1 MSNTIDAVGFI
12 FARGGSKGLPG
23 KNTRLFAGKPL
34 IAWAI
39 EQARSVSRLRRI
51 IVSTDSRDIADI
63 ALKFGAE
70 VPFLRPPE
78 LAKDDSPEWH
88 AWRHG
93 LEFLQQTEGH
103 LPDALV
109 SIPTTAPLR
118 EPADIERCLDCYS
131 VGDADVV
138 ITVTNA
144 NRNPYFN
151 MVKADEQNFVS
162 TVMPTN
168 AITRRQDAPT
178 VYDIT
183 TVAYVVNPKFV
194 LSENSI
200 FSGRVKAV
208 IVPTERS
215 VDIDTL
221 LDFEIAEFLK
231 HKTRQL

>member
-1 MSNTIDAVGFI
+1 
-12 FARGGSKGLPG
+12 
-23 KNTRLFAGKPL
+23 
-34 IAWAI
+34 
-39 EQARSVSRLRRI
+39 
-51 IVSTDSRDIADI
+51 
-63 ALKFGAE
+63 
-70 VPFLRPPE
+70 
-78 LAKDDSPEWH
+78 
-88 AWRHG
+88 
-93 LEFLQQTEGH
+93 
-103 LPDALV
+103 
-109 SIPTTAPLR
+109 
-118 EPADIERCLDCYS
+118 
-131 VGDADVV
+131 
-138 ITVTNA
+138 
-144 NRNPYFN
+144 
-151 MVKADEQNFVS
+151 
-162 TVMPTN
+162 MPTN